1 MGLFDGV
8 PTWALILGGAALG
21 VFLFWMVWYQGKK
34 DRHHRGER
42 GERGEPGPETQ
53 APPQAPPD
61 QTPKKTLILFRMEGC
76 GPCMAF
82 LPTWSNLQKN
92 LKGKVNFEEYERSA
106 NIDLVQKLGITGFPT
121 IFIRSEDGNEKKYEG
136 PRDEKHLVDAL
147 AAA

>member
-8 PTWALILGGAALG
+8 PTWALVLGGAVVGA
-21 VFLFWMVWYQGKK
+21 FLFWMVWYRGKREH
-34 DRHHRGER
+34 RHEPKPG
-42 GERGEPGPETQ
+42 PGPETSV
-53 APPQAPPD
+53 PPQSPPD

-82 LPTWSNLQKN
+82 LPTWGSLQKN

-121 IFIRSEDGNEKKYEG
+121 IFIRSEDGSEKKYEG

-147 AAA
+147 TAA